1 MAMERPMTQQILVF
15 SSRTGECFECV
26 RPDTDWQASRRAL
39 GITGLYSSNL
49 SIILYQ
55 QDESTNRPSQ
65 NVYADVA
72 SRWDCQDY
80 YGIDLWFAGH
90 RFGASGLADPN
101 TADINSIFIP
111 IPMINAAMQEV

>member
-1 MAMERPMTQQILVF
+1 M
-15 SSRTGECFECV
+15 
-26 RPDTDWQASRRAL
+26 DWQANRRAR

-55 QDESTNRPSQ
+55 QGESTNRPSQ

-72 SRWDCQDY
+72 SRWDCQNY

-90 RFGASGLADPN
+90 RFGASGLANPN
-101 TADINSIFIP
+101 TADINSIVIP
-111 IPMINAAMQEV
+111 IPVINAAMQEV